1 MPVETSITVDGL
13 RDLERALL
21 DLAPKEARKALRVG
35 LAAGGKIVKRDAE
48 VRLER
53 QTFGTGLLAGALR
66 VLSRVSFG
74 GGLRATFGF
83 AGLEIG
89 VVQRR
94 DTAQGRLIVKA
105 GLYKPSKVAGAS
117 KKYPYD
123 PYYARWVEFG
133 TAKMP
138 ARPFLAPALEQ
149 NRASVITIL
158 KEKTMAAIRKLNSR
172 VR

>member
-1 MPVETSITVDGL
+1 VPVEATITIEGL

-21 DLAPKEARKALRVG
+21 DLAPKEARRALRSGLSAGGKVVERAAVANLRQKTAGTGLLEKALRVR
-35 LAAGGKIVKRDAE
+35 A
-48 VRLER
+48 
-53 QTFGTGLLAGALR
+53 R
-66 VLSRVSFG
+66 VQFG
-74 GGLRATFGF
+74 GLKAGFGIPGLFSIRLT
-83 AGLEIG
+83 E
-89 VVQRR
+89 R
-94 DTAQGRLIVKA
+94 DDTKGRLLVKV
-105 GLYKPSKVAGAS
+105 GTYKPSKIAGAS

-133 TAKMP
+133 TVKMP